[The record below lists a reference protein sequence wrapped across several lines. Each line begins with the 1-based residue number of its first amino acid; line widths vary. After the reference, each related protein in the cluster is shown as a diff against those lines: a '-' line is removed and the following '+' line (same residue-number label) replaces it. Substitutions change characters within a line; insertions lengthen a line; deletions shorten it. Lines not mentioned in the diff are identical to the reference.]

1 MLYQQSNSRKFGA
14 STAIISDGRHFSYNQ
29 LIDHAESLAYEIL
42 QNKSDLDESPVAYMV
57 NPGFNYV
64 KSQWAIWLAGGIAV
78 PIAVAHPMDSIKYIL
93 DDTGAK
99 TFICSENFESLIS
112 DYCQQKDIRLIVL
125 KMVPEQAE
133 VESGELKVEG
143 SGLPQID
150 MNRGAM
156 ILYTSG
162 TTSLPKGVLTTHF
175 CIESQIKALVE
186 AWEYTPNDHSLCVLP
201 LHHIHGI
208 INVIS
213 CTLYVGGKVE
223 FLPSFSA
230 EAIFARFEQNELNV
244 FMAVPTI
251 YFKLITYLESLT
263 EEQRSFYKSIMQK
276 FRLMISGSA
285 ALPVSVMEK
294 WESLSGQRLLERY
307 GMTEI
312 GMAISNPYHGERRA
326 GHVGQPLPNV
336 QVRLVD
342 EENKLVEFGQPG
354 EIQIKGPNVFKEYW
368 GKEKATQEAFVD
380 GWFKTGDVAE
390 LNKGYY
396 KILGRNSTD
405 IIKSGGYKLS
415 ALEIEEVLRTHEMV
429 SDCSV
434 IGLPDEEWGEVV
446 AAVVIAESS
455 ELSSEIL
462 NQFMRTKMP
471 AYRVPRKYLF
481 VQELPRNAM
490 GKVTKNDLKILF
502 K

>member
-1 MLYQQSNSRKFGA
+1 MLYFQQNSYQFKQ
-14 STAIISDGRHFSYNQ
+14 SVAIISDGNAYSYED
-29 LIDHAESLAYEIL
+29 LIQKAEVWASEIL
-42 QNKSDLDESPVAYMV
+42 ASKDDLNESPVAYMV
-57 NPGFNYV
+57 TPGIDYV
-64 KSQWAIWLAGGIAV
+64 QTQWAIWLAGGIAV
-78 PIAVAHPMDSIKYIL
+78 PVAVAHPLESIKYIL
-93 DDTGAK
+93 EDTGAK
-99 TFICSENFESLIS
+99 TFVCSQVFKDLVQEF
-112 DYCQQKDIRLIVL
+112 CQSAGVRLLVL
-125 KMVPEQAE
+125 E
-133 VESGELKVEG
+133 ELKVESGKWKVG
-143 SGLPQID
+143 SLLPEID
-150 MNRGAM
+150 ENRGAM

-162 TTSLPKGVLTTHF
+162 TTSLPKGVLTTHH
-175 CIESQIKALVE
+175 CILSQIKSLVE
-186 AWEYTPNDHSLCVLP
+186 AWEYASTDHTLCVLP

-213 CTLYVGGKVE
+213 CTLFVGGKVE

-230 EAIFARFEQNELNV
+230 EAIFERFEQKSLNV

-251 YFKLITYLESLT
+251 YFKLITYLESIEPARQLH
-263 EEQRSFYKSIMQK
+263 YKSIMQA

-294 WESLSGQRLLERY
+294 WEALSGQRLLERY

-312 GMAISNPYHGERRA
+312 GMAISNPYRGERRA
-326 GHVGQPLPNV
+326 GHVGQALPNV

-342 EENKLVEFGQPG
+342 EEHKLVPEGSPG

-368 GKEKATQEAFVD
+368 GKEKATREAFVD

-390 LNKGYY
+390 LVDGYY

-415 ALEIEEVLRTHEMV
+415 ALEIEEVLRTHEKV
-429 SDCSV
+429 TDCSV
-434 IGLPDEEWGEVV
+434 VGLPDEEWGELV
-446 AAVVIAESS
+446 AAAVIPSAENLTA
-455 ELSSEIL
+455 EEL

-481 VQELPRNAM
+481 VTELPRNAM
-490 GKVTKNDLKILF
+490 GKVTKNDLKPLF